1 MLQVGDKVPEFSLP
15 NQEGAMISPSQ
26 FAGKK
31 LVIYFYPKDNTPG
44 CTTEAC
50 GFRDVYDDILAKGAV
65 VLGIS
70 KDSLASHTKFRD
82 KFGLPFHLLSDVE
95 TTTIQAFGAWGEKK
109 MCGKAYMGIIRS
121 TFVVDEKG
129 VISHVFPK
137 VNTKTHATEILSLL
151 G

>member
-70 KDSLASHTKFRD
+70 KDSQASHTKFRD

-109 MCGKAYMGIIRS
+109 MCGKVCVGTLRRTFIFDENGILTRIIEK
-121 TFVVDEKG
+121 VD
-129 VISHVFPK
+129 
-137 VNTKTHATEILSLL
+137 TKNHASQILSED
-151 G
+151 

>member
-1 MLQVGDKVPEFSLP
+1 MLQVGDTVPEFSLP
-15 NQEGAMISPSQ
+15 NQDGTMISPAD
-26 FAGKK
+26 FKGKK
-31 LVIYFYPKDNTPG
+31 MVIYFYPKDNTPG

-50 GFRDVYDDILAKGAV
+50 NFRDVYDEILAKGAV

-70 KDSLASHTKFRD
+70 KDSAASHTKFRE

-121 TFVVDEKG
+121 TFVVDENG
-129 VISHVFPK
+129 VVSHVFPK
-137 VNTKTHATEILSLL
+137 VNTKTHAAEILSVL
-151 G
+151 

>member
-70 KDSLASHTKFRD
+70 KDSVASHTKFRD

-121 TFVVDEKG
+121 TFVVNEEG

>member
-1 MLQVGDKVPEFSLP
+1 MLETGMKAPDFTLQDKDGCTVSLSDFRG
-15 NQEGAMISPSQ
+15 Q
-26 FAGKK
+26 KVV
-31 LVIYFYPKDNTPG
+31 LYFYPKDNTPG

-50 GFRDVYDDILAKGAV
+50 GFRDVYDEILAKGAV

-70 KDSLASHTKFRD
+70 KDSQASHTKFRD

-121 TFVVDEKG
+121 TFVVDENG

-137 VNTKTHATEILSLL
+137 VNTKTHAAEILSLL
-151 G
+151 